1 VTKPYLLFF
10 PSLHNTGSQNSS
22 SPPSVARQYLATLP
36 IYTKRARLISK
47 IPFFW
52 PLVFEQAPPDID
64 QYIQPSDSAL
74 LAAALS
80 SLTVTRFE
88 VPRELPPLS
97 AAAAPEPESNPLFG
111 EPRSLCLRFE
121 FKENEWFEDSV
132 LEKRFW
138 YRRARDGWC
147 GRVSEPVKIKWKN
160 GKDLT
165 GGLGAAAWEL
175 WEAQKK
181 RGLLDGKAKG
191 DGSAEGKG
199 KAKEEQ
205 TLPECEK
212 LKKLVE
218 ESIEG
223 SQSFFAWFGYRGRY
237 VSKEESDVA
246 TNEVGQNWGRKGK
259 LQKDEELEGEEK
271 LGDSDEVEVPEDA
284 TEIFPRG
291 DELAVGIAE
300 DIWPSAILL
309 FSKLRRTFGPHVGG
323 VVGADRVKQLKHKKR
338 MSCLHR
344 ILKPTSTSRVMRRCW
359 TLGAW

>member
-1 VTKPYLLFF
+1 MTKPYPLFL
-10 PSLHNTGSQNSS
+10 PLLHNTGSQNSS
-22 SPPSVARQYLATLP
+22 SPSSVARQYLATLP

-52 PLVFEQAPPDID
+52 PLVFEQAPPEID

-74 LAAALS
+74 LAAAFS

-88 VPRELPPLS
+88 IPGQLPPLF
-97 AAAAPEPESNPLFG
+97 AAAAPEPESNRVFG

-147 GRVSEPVKIKWKN
+147 GRVSEPVKIKWKK

-181 RGLLDGKAKG
+181 TGLLDGVDSENG

-199 KAKEEQ
+199 KGKEKQ
-205 TLPECEK
+205 SLPEYEK
-212 LKKLVE
+212 LKKMVE
-218 ESIEG
+218 ESTEG

-259 LQKDEELEGEEK
+259 LPMDEEFGSEEK
-271 LGDSDEVEVPEDA
+271 LGDGDEVEVPEDA

-291 DELAVGIAE
+291 EELAVGIAE

-309 FSKLRRTFGPHVGG
+309 FSKLRCAFGPHIG
-323 VVGADRVKQLKHKKR
+323 
-338 MSCLHR
+338 
-344 ILKPTSTSRVMRRCW
+344 
-359 TLGAW
+359 